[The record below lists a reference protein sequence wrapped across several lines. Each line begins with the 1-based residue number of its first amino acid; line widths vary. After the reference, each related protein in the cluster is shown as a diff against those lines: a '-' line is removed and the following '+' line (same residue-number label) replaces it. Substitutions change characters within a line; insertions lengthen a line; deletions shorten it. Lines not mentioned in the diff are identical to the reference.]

1 MFATDIDEAK
11 LEALKSEGI
20 AEVARLDARDSA
32 AVAAMAKRAGKTDI
46 LLNAAGFVHH
56 GTVLD
61 CSDEDWD
68 FSFDLNV
75 KSMHRTIRA
84 FLPGMLENG
93 RGAIVNISSA
103 AGVFKAAPNRYV
115 YGATKAAVAALTR
128 SVAADFIAKGSA
140 ATASAPAPS
149 KRPRCWSARPPL
161 VPTDARCSSPGS
173 RWDGSAPQRKSH
185 RSRSISPATKARS
198 RQASRMSSTAAG
210 RCNAGETPMNK
221 IDLNGRCAV
230 VTGGAQGFGR
240 AIAERF
246 VASGAKVAIWDHDLP
261 FAEKTAKE
269 IGPAV
274 SAFKVDVSDLAA
286 VEKTRDG
293 TLKELGKIDILVNNA
308 GIAGIDKTVWE
319 TDLDEWRKVLRIN
332 LDGPFICC
340 KAVVP
345 AMIAQKYGRI
355 VNIASIAGKE
365 GNPNAA
371 HYSASKAGLIALT
384 KSLGKELAQHDILVN
399 AVTPAAAKTAIFD
412 QLTQQHI
419 DFMLSKIPKGRFVL
433 VEELAA
439 MVAWLA
445 SEDCAFSTGAVF
457 DISGGRATY

>member
-1 MFATDIDEAK
+1 
-11 LEALKSEGI
+11 
-20 AEVARLDARDSA
+20 
-32 AVAAMAKRAGKTDI
+32 
-46 LLNAAGFVHH
+46 
-56 GTVLD
+56 
-61 CSDEDWD
+61 
-68 FSFDLNV
+68 
-75 KSMHRTIRA
+75 
-84 FLPGMLENG
+84 
-93 RGAIVNISSA
+93 
-103 AGVFKAAPNRYV
+103 
-115 YGATKAAVAALTR
+115 
-128 SVAADFIAKGSA
+128 
-140 ATASAPAPS
+140 
-149 KRPRCWSARPPL
+149 
-161 VPTDARCSSPGS
+161 
-173 RWDGSAPQRKSH
+173 
-185 RSRSISPATKARS
+185 
-198 RQASRMSSTAAG
+198 
-210 RCNAGETPMNK
+210 MNK

-269 IGPAV
+269 IGSAV
-274 SAFKVDVSDLAA
+274 TAFKVDVSDLAA
-286 VEKTRDG
+286 VETTRDA
-293 TLKELGKIDILVNNA
+293 TLKALGKIDILVNNA
-308 GIAGIDKTVWE
+308 GIAGINKTVWE
-319 TDLDEWRKVLRIN
+319 TDLEEWRKVMRIN

-340 KAVVP
+340 KAIVP
-345 AMIAQKYGRI
+345 SMVKQNYGRI

-384 KSLGKELAQHDILVN
+384 KSLGKELAGHEISVN

-439 MVAWLA
+439 MVAWLS